1 MSRAAVLLVAATTA
15 FTAAAC
21 TPPEVAC
28 PAIAA
33 APAVTVVV
41 EQDYAPHIRSLY
53 LKACQDG
60 TCTEGPLEL
69 QPGFVSIGEECHHDA
84 APDAVC
90 SATSSPDGT
99 LHGMLMLDALTE
111 SPVAITL
118 TGETQDG
125 TELPALTSTINP
137 TVSTPFGEQCG
148 RFISASARLD
158 AAGLTQGSPNPD
170 RTSPPT

>member
-15 FTAAAC
+15 FATAAC
-21 TPPEVAC
+21 TPSGVAC

-33 APAVTVVV
+33 APVVTIVV
-41 EQDYAPHIRSLY
+41 EQDYAPHIRALY
-53 LKACQDG
+53 LQACQDG

-69 QPGFVSIGEECHHDA
+69 QPGSVSIGEECHHDA
-84 APDAVC
+84 GPDAVC

-99 LHGMLMLDALTE
+99 LHGMLMLDVLTE

-118 TGETQDG
+118 TGEAQDG
-125 TELPALTSTINP
+125 TDLPALTSTINP

-148 RFISASARLD
+148 RFISASARLGAD
-158 AAGLTQGSPNPD
+158 GLRSGLAES
-170 RTSPPT
+170 